1 METETKPSTTTKE
14 QLLELAKEDNTNI
27 TSIKKN
33 IQFMAWTLIISLI
46 ISVISYAVL
55 FGKTGYFRTY

>member
-55 FGKTGYFRTY
+55 FGKTGYLRAY

>member
-1 METETKPSTTTKE
+1 METETKPSTTAKE

-46 ISVISYAVL
+46 ISAVSYAVL
-55 FGKTGYFRTY
+55 FGKTGYFRAY